1 MKINSIQKGKITNIV
16 DYGLFIVLECD
27 VTALLHISELK
38 KHNKICANFDV
49 GDDIDVKILKRKKF
63 IYQGKSFLF
72 YAGEFIHL
80 KKEMSDKLDEYL
92 SFEIVN

>member
-1 MKINSIQKGKITNIV
+1 MVPSISYDVSMGGISFLTNSQCVLGDKIT
-16 DYGLFIVLECD
+16 
-27 VTALLHISELK
+27 LK
-38 KHNKICANFDV
+38 FKMDPFKNL
-49 GDDIDVKILKRKKF
+49 DIDVKILKRKKF